1 MVDEPT
7 AQMSL
12 GENAETACSPL
23 LKYSLGVGTTRK
35 IDSPAA
41 FVGTYVA
48 AIPTSNKIVLILRSL
63 TLIAQRYQAARQLD
77 VKAK

>member
-1 MVDEPT
+1 
-7 AQMSL
+7 
-12 GENAETACSPL
+12 
-23 LKYSLGVGTTRK
+23 
-35 IDSPAA
+35 
-41 FVGTYVA
+41 VGTYVA